1 MPLNLVQFVE
11 TSFDD
16 AFSYN
21 IPNNKYDFIFIERKD
36 IVVGGAKSVVKW
48 LSLYTPKA
56 QR

>member
-16 AFSYN
+16 TFSYN
-21 IPNNKYDFIFIERKD
+21 IPNNKYDFIFAQQKD

-48 LSLYTPKA
+48 LSLYTLEA
-56 QR
+56 